1 MVFSASNASRDP
13 ARLLHET
20 ARHVG
25 IYRPSYD
32 VIIRAHAHNNLL
44 LKCFIYYHFYLIFCL
59 QVLDKF
65 PVAQH
70 FPFGTILSI
79 EPATA
84 APTKE

>member
-1 MVFSASNASRDP
+1 MRPEILRDCSTRLPAMLEFTVRRMTSRDFV
-13 ARLLHET
+13 L
-20 ARHVG
+20 
-25 IYRPSYD
+25 
-32 VIIRAHAHNNLL
+32 IRAHAHNNLL
-44 LKCFIYYHFYLIFCL
+44 LKCLIYYHFYLIFCL

-84 APTKE
+84 APAKE